1 MREVELYRI
10 VHSDSTPECHMY
22 LKEKVAGGAAPG
34 GKGRVFPVI
43 IAMNEMAEIHRKVH
57 GIPTRRPMTHDIFV
71 ALMKAARLQLESVE
85 ITELKEDVFYA
96 RMNFK
101 DEHGRALAIDAR
113 PSDSVAIATGVGAPL
128 FANDKILDD
137 IGIVEE
143 DETAGGEGEQ
153 KAEGSN

>member
-1 MREVELYRI
+1 MAMKEVELYRI

-22 LKEKVAGGAAPG
+22 LREKVGTTPG

-57 GIPTRRPMTHDIFV
+57 GIPTRRPMTHDIF
-71 ALMKAARLQLESVE
+71 ASLMKAAKLQLQSVE
-85 ITELKEDVFYA
+85 ITELKDDVFYA

-101 DEHGRALAIDAR
+101 DEAGRALAIDAR

-128 FANDKILDD
+128 FANEKILDD

-143 DETAGGEGEQ
+143 DEASGDGEQ
-153 KAEGSN
+153 EAQGSN

>member
-1 MREVELYRI
+1 MKEVELYRI

-22 LKEKVAGGAAPG
+22 LKERAGGGAG

-57 GIPTRRPMTHDIFV
+57 GIPTRRPMTHDIF
-71 ALMKAARLQLESVE
+71 ASLMKAAKLQLVSVE
-85 ITELKEDVFYA
+85 ITELKDDVFYA

-101 DEHGRALAIDAR
+101 DEAGHALAIDAR

-128 FANDKILDD
+128 FANEKILDD
-137 IGIVEE
+137 IGIVE
-143 DETAGGEGEQ
+143 DEVAEGEAE
-153 KAEGSN
+153 AEGSN